1 MNDTQQRPAA
11 KASVP
16 LREAPADREG
26 ERPESKREPFSTKP
40 GRHTGR
46 RLLGAGTF
54 LLLCAA
60 LAVGFWQHYR
70 LHAQVMATA
79 EERRDFVP
87 SVRAAPVRASAST
100 TGGFLARHHRSLR
113 ASQYLRAG
121 ERLHL
126 AAQGRHRQPRQ
137 GRRPTCRDHGP
148 RA

>member
-1 MNDTQQRPAA
+1 MSDIQPRPAA
-11 KASVP
+11 KAGVP
-16 LREAPADREG
+16 LRETPPDREG
-26 ERPESKREPFSTKP
+26 ERPEIKREPFSTQP
-40 GRHTGR
+40 GRRTGR

-87 SVRAAPVRASAST
+87 NVRAAPVRASAST
-100 TGGFLARHHRSLR
+100 RAVSWPGTTEAFEQANIFAR
-113 ASQYLRAG
+113 ASGYISQRKVDIGSHVKAG
-121 ERLHL
+121 DLL
-126 AAQGRHRQPRQ
+126 G
-137 GRRPTCRDHGP
+137 GDHGP